1 MQQRR
6 KKAFPT
12 NKELFSN
19 ADLKKLIWPLVLEQ
33 VLSITVGL
41 ADTIMVSSV
50 GEAAVSGVS
59 LVDMLNVLIINIFS
73 ALATGGAVVVAQLL
87 GARDRKRACDAS
99 RQLYLVVIAISLGM
113 AVLVM
118 LLRTPLLRLLFGSI
132 EDDVMD
138 SALTYLTVSVF
149 SYPVLAVYN
158 AGAALFRAQ
167 GNSRISM
174 LIAGLINIINL
185 IGNSVLIFVLD
196 WGVAGAALS
205 SVFSRGV
212 AAVVITVLL
221 LHPGHTV
228 TLRTGTRFRPDFS
241 LIRRI
246 LQIGVPN
253 GLENSLFQLGRILVV
268 SIIALFGTT
277 QIAANAVANNLD
289 AVAVIPG
296 QAMSLAMITVIG
308 QCIGA
313 GDTAQA
319 RYMAK
324 KLLKITYIIN
334 GACCLLT
341 MAATPL
347 VLRIYSLSPEALSL
361 GMTLIFIHNGC
372 AALIWPA
379 SFTLP
384 NVLRAA
390 NDVRYPMICSVAS
403 MMLLRLA
410 SGYVLAV
417 MFGLGAIGIWIAMV
431 GDWLCRTI
439 CFALRFHGTRW
450 LRFAPGVQL
459 ITQSK

>member
-1 MQQRR
+1 M
-6 KKAFPT
+6 
-12 NKELFSN
+12 
-19 ADLKKLIWPLVLEQ
+19 LEQ

-87 GARDRKRACDAS
+87 GARERKRACDAS
-99 RQLYLVVIAISLGM
+99 RQLYLVVIVISLII
-113 AVLVM
+113 AVLIM
-118 LLRTPLLRLLFGSI
+118 LFRVPLLRLLFGSI

-149 SYPVLAVYN
+149 SYPILAIYN

-174 LIAGLINIINL
+174 LIAGLINVVNL
-185 IGNSVLIFVLD
+185 IGNSILIYVLK

-212 AAVVITVLL
+212 AAVVITMLL
-221 LHPGHTV
+221 LHPDHPV
-228 TLRTGTRFRPDFS
+228 TLRTGTRFRPELP

-246 LQIGVPN
+246 LQIGIPN

-268 SIIALFGTT
+268 SMIALFGTT

-296 QAMSLAMITVIG
+296 QAMSLAMITVVG

-313 GDTAQA
+313 GDIPQA
-319 RYMAK
+319 RRMAN
-324 KLLKITYIIN
+324 KLMKITYLIN

-341 MAATPL
+341 IAATPL
-347 VLRIYSLSPEALSL
+347 VLKIYNMSPEAISL

-372 AALIWPA
+372 AMLIWPA

-390 NDVRYPMICSVAS
+390 NDVRYPMVCSVAS

-410 SGYVLAV
+410 SGYVLGV
-417 MFGLGAIGIWIAMV
+417 MCNLGAIGIWIAMV
-431 GDWLCRTI
+431 ADWACRSI
-439 CFALRFHGTRW
+439 CFFLRFRGTRW
-450 LRFAPGVQL
+450 LRLAPGVQAVA
-459 ITQSK
+459 QQKN

>member
-289 AVAVIPG
+289 AVAVFPG

>member
-1 MQQRR
+1 M
-6 KKAFPT
+6 
-12 NKELFSN
+12 
-19 ADLKKLIWPLVLEQ
+19 KKLIWPLVLEQ

-390 NDVRYPMICSVAS
+390 NDVRYPMICSVVS

>member
-1 MQQRR
+1 M
-6 KKAFPT
+6 
-12 NKELFSN
+12 
-19 ADLKKLIWPLVLEQ
+19 LEQ

-246 LQIGVPN
+246 LQIGVQN

-410 SGYVLAV
+410 SGYALAV

>member
-1 MQQRR
+1 
-6 KKAFPT
+6 
-12 NKELFSN
+12 
-19 ADLKKLIWPLVLEQ
+19 
-33 VLSITVGL
+33 
-41 ADTIMVSSV
+41 MVSSV

-59 LVDMLNVLIINIFS
+59 LIDMLNVLIINIFS

-87 GARDRKRACDAS
+87 GARERKRACDAA
-99 RQLYLVVIAISLGM
+99 RQLYLVVIAISLGI
-113 AVLVM
+113 AVLIM
-118 LLRTPLLRLLFGSI
+118 LLRAPLLRLLFGSI
-132 EDDVMD
+132 EDDVMA

-174 LIAGLINIINL
+174 LIAGLINVVNL

-205 SVFSRGV
+205 SLFSRGV
-212 AAVVITVLL
+212 AAVVITILL
-221 LHPGHTV
+221 FHPEHTV
-228 TLRTGTRFRPDFS
+228 TLRTGARFRPDFS

-324 KLLKITYIIN
+324 KMLKITYLIN

-341 MAATPL
+341 IAVTPL
-347 VLRIYSLSPEALSL
+347 VLQIYSLSPEALSL
-361 GMTLIFIHNGC
+361 GMALIFIHNGC
-372 AALIWPA
+372 AALVWPA

-390 NDVRYPMICSVAS
+390 NDVRYPMICSIAS

-417 MFGLGAIGIWIAMV
+417 VFGLGAIGIWIAMV
-431 GDWLCRTI
+431 GDWVCRMI
-439 CFALRFHGTRW
+439 CFALRFRGTRW

-459 ITQSK
+459 VAQSKG

>member
-1 MQQRR
+1 
-6 KKAFPT
+6 
-12 NKELFSN
+12 
-19 ADLKKLIWPLVLEQ
+19 
-33 VLSITVGL
+33 
-41 ADTIMVSSV
+41 MVSSV

-410 SGYVLAV
+410 SGYALAV

>member
-1 MQQRR
+1 M
-6 KKAFPT
+6 
-12 NKELFSN
+12 
-19 ADLKKLIWPLVLEQ
+19 LEQ

>member
-1 MQQRR
+1 M
-6 KKAFPT
+6 
-12 NKELFSN
+12 
-19 ADLKKLIWPLVLEQ
+19 LEQ

-118 LLRTPLLRLLFGSI
+118 LLRTPLLLLLFGSI

>member
-313 GDTAQA
+313 GYTAQA

>member
-1 MQQRR
+1 M
-6 KKAFPT
+6 
-12 NKELFSN
+12 
-19 ADLKKLIWPLVLEQ
+19 LEQ

-334 GACCLLT
+334 GTCCLLT

-410 SGYVLAV
+410 SGYALAV

>member
-319 RYMAK
+319 RCMAK

-410 SGYVLAV
+410 SGYALAV

>member
-1 MQQRR
+1 M
-6 KKAFPT
+6 
-12 NKELFSN
+12 
-19 ADLKKLIWPLVLEQ
+19 LEQ

-390 NDVRYPMICSVAS
+390 NDVRYPMICSVVS

-410 SGYVLAV
+410 SGYALAV

>member
-1 MQQRR
+1 
-6 KKAFPT
+6 
-12 NKELFSN
+12 
-19 ADLKKLIWPLVLEQ
+19 
-33 VLSITVGL
+33 
-41 ADTIMVSSV
+41 MVSSV

-319 RYMAK
+319 RCMAK

>member
-1 MQQRR
+1 M
-6 KKAFPT
+6 
-12 NKELFSN
+12 
-19 ADLKKLIWPLVLEQ
+19 KKLIWPLVLEQ

-87 GARDRKRACDAS
+87 GARERKRACDAS
-99 RQLYLVVIAISLGM
+99 RQLYLVVTVISLSI
-113 AVLVM
+113 AVFVM
-118 LLRTPLLRLLFGSI
+118 LFRAPLLRLLFGSI
-132 EDDVMD
+132 EADVMN
-138 SALTYLTVSVF
+138 SAYTYLTVSIF
-149 SYPVLAVYN
+149 SYPILAIYN

-167 GNSRISM
+167 GNSRVSM
-174 LIAGLINIINL
+174 LIAGLINVVNL
-185 IGNSVLIFVLD
+185 IGNTILIFVLD

-205 SVFSRGV
+205 SVISRGL
-212 AAVVITVLL
+212 AAVVITALL
-221 LHPGHTV
+221 FRPENTV
-228 TLRTGTRFRPDFS
+228 SLRTGTRFHPDFS

-246 LQIGVPN
+246 LKIGVPN

-289 AVAVIPG
+289 AIAVIPG
-296 QAMSLAMITVIG
+296 QAMSLAMITVVG
-308 QCIGA
+308 QCIGS
-313 GDTAQA
+313 GDVEQT

-324 KLLKITYIIN
+324 KLMKITYLIN
-334 GACCLLT
+334 AACCLLT
-341 MAATPL
+341 IAVTPL

-361 GMTLIFIHNGC
+361 ALVLIFIHNGC
-372 AALIWPA
+372 AALVWPA

-390 NDVRYPMICSVAS
+390 NDVRYPMICSIAS

-410 SGYVLAV
+410 SGYVFAV
-417 MFGLGAIGIWIAMV
+417 IFELGAIGIWIAMV
-431 GDWLCRTI
+431 GDWICRAA
-439 CFALRFHGTRW
+439 CFVLRFRGTRW

-459 ITQSK
+459 VVQNGKNERLS

>member
-1 MQQRR
+1 M
-6 KKAFPT
+6 
-12 NKELFSN
+12 
-19 ADLKKLIWPLVLEQ
+19 LEQ

-87 GARDRKRACDAS
+87 GARERKRACDAS
-99 RQLYLVVIAISLGM
+99 RQLYLVVIVISLII
-113 AVLVM
+113 AVLIM
-118 LLRTPLLRLLFGSI
+118 LFRVPLLRLLFGSI

-149 SYPVLAVYN
+149 SYPILAIYN

-174 LIAGLINIINL
+174 LIAGLINVVNL
-185 IGNSVLIFVLD
+185 IGNSILIYVLK

-221 LHPGHTV
+221 LHPDHPV
-228 TLRTGTRFRPDFS
+228 TLRTGTRFRPELP

-246 LQIGVPN
+246 LQIGIPN

-268 SIIALFGTT
+268 SMIALFGTT

-296 QAMSLAMITVIG
+296 QAMSLAMITVVG

-313 GDTAQA
+313 GDIPQA
-319 RYMAK
+319 RRMAN
-324 KLLKITYIIN
+324 KLMKITYLIN

-341 MAATPL
+341 IAATPL
-347 VLRIYSLSPEALSL
+347 VLKIYNMSPEAISL

-372 AALIWPA
+372 AMLIWPA

-390 NDVRYPMICSVAS
+390 NDVRYPMVCSVAS

-410 SGYVLAV
+410 SGYVLGV
-417 MFGLGAIGIWIAMV
+417 MCNLGAIGIWIAMV
-431 GDWLCRTI
+431 ADWACRSI
-439 CFALRFHGTRW
+439 CFFLRFRGTRW
-450 LRFAPGVQL
+450 LRLAPGVQAVA
-459 ITQSK
+459 QQKN